1 MYYFPNLDDTT
12 RLNMISELEQDLQN
26 GLFYIP
32 VSIKPDFVPTYKKFL
47 RKTFERGTVESLQQE
62 LSQNFFK
69 DKDKNGRKIPSNIR
83 EMVTFS
89 DFNRYYSRA
98 ILVRAI
104 DEEKSVK
111 IYRAKNSVYERQ
123 ESKQQ
128 INRSFS
134 TLSTLKYLLHTLRDY
149 RILFSGKTE
158 LDYMKP
164 NSGLSLMLM

>member
-1 MYYFPNLDDTT
+1 
-12 RLNMISELEQDLQN
+12 
-26 GLFYIP
+26 
-32 VSIKPDFVPTYKKFL
+32 
-47 RKTFERGTVESLQQE
+47 
-62 LSQNFFK
+62 
-69 DKDKNGRKIPSNIR
+69 
-83 EMVTFS
+83 MVTFS

-149 RILFSGKTE
+149 RILFSDKTE
-158 LDYMKP
+158 LDFMKP
-164 NSGLSLMLM
+164 NSGLSLKIS